1 MEESDTHYE
10 AKNSS
15 LSTSLLF
22 VELLVCGIFCYLA
35 VLLTGNIF
43 KIFRGF
49 NRKHFLYLSLFMGI
63 EIFIMTLLDY
73 DMRKFFEQV
82 GLIVTTA
89 IGYRAYFI
97 YVLKRDISLFVKCYL
112 NMSVV
117 MVGYALVAYAL
128 NITISGRLEGWG
140 GDIALLILP
149 ALVFYF
155 FHKEFS
161 IRCALTVLAFVLASS
176 TASFAALFIILALF
190 LFVYNR
196 KNFFKLIVVA
206 LVVFVVSSAV
216 SSYLSDNKSDNNDAA
231 LKFKETW
238 EMLQN
243 NRFSFYD
250 LETLNA
256 STYAFLTNL
265 CVAEQ
270 APSRLFGTG
279 LGTHPINYEKIYPS
293 RSTTYRLYGLNANDA
308 YSLSIRV
315 FSELGILGLFLLFVF
330 MYKNFNSLSLFSFM
344 AMSYLINACITGGH
358 YTANGGMLFFVF
370 FYFAGKYVQQ
380 DAYLGDEKKRKGKN
394 MSIKTIVEQNR

>member
-1 MEESDTHYE
+1 MKQKIAVYLPLFCL
-10 AKNSS
+10 
-15 LSTSLLF
+15 LSYWY
-22 VELLVCGIFCYLA
+22 VEFAAVFLA

-49 NRKHFLYLSLFMGI
+49 NRKHFLYLLLFVGI
-63 EIFIMTLLDY
+63 EMFIMALLDY

-82 GLIVTTA
+82 GLVVTTA

-97 YVLKRDISLFVKCYL
+97 YVLKKDISFFVKCYL

-117 MVGYALVAYAL
+117 IVGYALVAYAL

-140 GDIALLILP
+140 GEPGDIALLILP
-149 ALVFYF
+149 ALVYYFY
-155 FHKEFS
+155 HKEIS
-161 IRCALTVLAFVLASS
+161 IRCALTVLAFMLASS

-190 LFVYNR
+190 LFVYYR
-196 KNFFKLIVVA
+196 KNFFKLIVAA
-206 LVVFVVSSAV
+206 LVVFMVSSAV

-238 EMLQN
+238 EMLQS

-279 LGTHPINYEKIYPS
+279 LGTHHINYEKIYPS

-344 AMSYLINACITGGH
+344 AMSYLVNACITGGH

-380 DAYLGDEKKRKGKN
+380 DAFWGDKKKN
-394 MSIKTIVEQNR
+394 E

>member
-1 MEESDTHYE
+1 MEFS
-10 AKNSS
+10 A
-15 LSTSLLF
+15 
-22 VELLVCGIFCYLA
+22 VYLA

-49 NRKHFLYLSLFMGI
+49 NRKHFLYLFLFVGI
-63 EIFIMTLLDY
+63 EMFIMTLLDY

-140 GDIALLILP
+140 GEPGDIALLILP
-149 ALVFYF
+149 ALVYYFY
-155 FHKEFS
+155 HKEIS

-190 LFVYNR
+190 LFVHNR
-196 KNFFKLIVVA
+196 KNFFKLVVVV
-206 LVVFVVSSAV
+206 LTVFVVSSAV
-216 SSYLSDNKSDNNDAA
+216 SSYLSDDKSDNNDAA

-243 NRFSFYD
+243 EHFSFYD

-265 CVAEQ
+265 RVAEQ
-270 APSRLFGTG
+270 APSRLLGTG

-315 FSELGILGLFLLFVF
+315 FSELGLVGLFSLFVF
-330 MYKNFNSLSLFSFM
+330 MYKHFNSVSLFSFM

-380 DAYLGDEKKRKGKN
+380 DAFLGEKKVK
-394 MSIKTIVEQNR
+394 IIF

>member
-1 MEESDTHYE
+1 MKQKLAVYLPLFCL
-10 AKNSS
+10 
-15 LSTSLLF
+15 LSYWY
-22 VELLVCGIFCYLA
+22 VEFAAVFLA
-35 VLLTGNIF
+35 VLFTGNIF

-49 NRKHFLYLSLFMGI
+49 NRKHFLYLFLFVGVEML
-63 EIFIMTLLDY
+63 IMSLLDY

-82 GLIVTTA
+82 VLIVATA

-97 YVLKRDISLFVKCYL
+97 YVLKRNISFFIKCYL

-117 MVGYALVAYAL
+117 TVGYALVAYAL

-140 GDIALLILP
+140 GEPGDIALVILP
-149 ALVFYF
+149 ALVYYFY
-155 FHKEFS
+155 HKEIS

-190 LFVYNR
+190 LFVHNR
-196 KNFFKLIVVA
+196 KNFFKLVATA
-206 LVVFVVSSAV
+206 LVVFVVGSAV
-216 SSYLSDNKSDNNDAA
+216 SSYLSDDNSDSNDAA

-238 EMLQN
+238 KMLQSG
-243 NRFSFYD
+243 RLSFYD
-250 LETLNA
+250 LESLNA

-265 CVAEQ
+265 RVAEQ
-270 APSRLFGTG
+270 APSRLLGTG
-279 LGTHPINYEKIYPS
+279 LGTHIINYEKIYPS

-315 FSELGILGLFLLFVF
+315 FSELGIVGLFLLFAF

-394 MSIKTIVEQNR
+394 ISIKTIVEQNR

>member
-1 MEESDTHYE
+1 MKQKIAVYLPPFCL
-10 AKNSS
+10 
-15 LSTSLLF
+15 LSYWY
-22 VELLVCGIFCYLA
+22 VEFSAVYLA

-140 GDIALLILP
+140 GEPGDIALLILP
-149 ALVFYF
+149 ALVYYFY
-155 FHKEFS
+155 HKEFS

-344 AMSYLINACITGGH
+344 SMSYLINACITGGH

-380 DAYLGDEKKRKGKN
+380 DAFLGEKKV
-394 MSIKTIVEQNR
+394 SIIS